1 MYIGVVVFLGLQDF
15 ISARQISSGVVEPNT
30 LGSREYFFIKDDYG
44 PISR

>member
-1 MYIGVVVFLGLQDF
+1 
-15 ISARQISSGVVEPNT
+15 VVEPNT